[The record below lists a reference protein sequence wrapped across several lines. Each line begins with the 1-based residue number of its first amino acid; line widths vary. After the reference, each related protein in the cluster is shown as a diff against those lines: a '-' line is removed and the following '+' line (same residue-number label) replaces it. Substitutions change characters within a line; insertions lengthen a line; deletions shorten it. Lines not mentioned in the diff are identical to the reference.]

1 MIRGNSIR
9 CRVVDEN
16 GSSIASGNLCLSSL
30 PDSRPHKGEFVWSKD
45 GKRKYLVVS
54 GDWCRIFDDEEIFGF
69 KLTLR
74 EVDVNS
80 VKEEPK

>member
-1 MIRGNSIR
+1 MISGNRIR

-16 GSSIASGNLCLSSL
+16 GSFIASGNLCLSSN
-30 PDSRPHKGEFVWSKD
+30 PDSRPYKGEFVWSKD

-74 EVDVNS
+74 EVNVNS
-80 VKEEPK
+80 EKEK